1 MIAKYVQQ
9 GETMDYV
16 ATAALDYGDVVN
28 LGSRIGIAGNAAPAG
43 ATCAVHICG
52 VFELPLAADEAA
64 DVPVGAAL
72 YWDAAKQ
79 AITATAPAAVTDPKN
94 AETQAASET
103 ETAGKVP
110 AGYAFTPAVKNA
122 GRVLVKLLG

>member
-43 ATCAVHICG
+43 ATCAVHVCG

-64 DVPVGAAL
+64 DVAAGTAL

-79 AITATAPAAVTDPKN
+79 AVTATAPTADENAAKS
-94 AETQAASET
+94 AETQ
-103 ETAGKVP
+103 KIP
-110 AGYAFTPAVKNA
+110 AGYAFAPAVKNA

>member
-16 ATAALDYGDVVN
+16 AAKPINYGDVVN

-43 ATCAVHICG
+43 VACAVHVCG
-52 VFELPLAADEAA
+52 VFELPLADDEAA
-64 DVPVGAAL
+64 DVAVGTAL
-72 YWDAAKQ
+72 YWDEAKQ
-79 AITATAPAAVTDPKN
+79 VITAAALAAAESTPKD
-94 AETQAASET
+94 AETQSGTEAET
-103 ETAGKVP
+103 KIP
-110 AGYAFTPAVKNA
+110 AGYAFALAAKNS